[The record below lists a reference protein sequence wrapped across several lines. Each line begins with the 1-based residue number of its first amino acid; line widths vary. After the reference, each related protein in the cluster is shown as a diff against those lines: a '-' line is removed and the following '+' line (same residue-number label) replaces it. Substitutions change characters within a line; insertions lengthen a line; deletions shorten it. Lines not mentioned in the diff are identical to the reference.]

1 MAAEANNQVDE
12 QRQKVIQAYNELF
25 RSENGRIVLED
36 LMQHTGV
43 LTDGFSPES
52 AYMMAYNE
60 GQRSVG
66 LYLLHTLQMSWTD
79 LIDNNRQTRAIMED
93 D

>member
-1 MAAEANNQVDE
+1 VAAEADNQIE
-12 QRQKVIQAYNELF
+12 EKQRQLIQAYNELF
-25 RSENGRIVLED
+25 KSENGRIVLED

-66 LYLLHTLQMSWTD
+66 LYILHMLQMSWTD
-79 LIDNNRQTRAIMED
+79 LIDNNRQSRAIMED
-93 D
+93 E